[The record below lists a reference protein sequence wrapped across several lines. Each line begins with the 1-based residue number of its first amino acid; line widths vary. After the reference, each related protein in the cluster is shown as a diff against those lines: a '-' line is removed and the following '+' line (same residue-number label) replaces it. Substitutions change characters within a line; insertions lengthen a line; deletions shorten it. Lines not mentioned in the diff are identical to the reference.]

1 MGFPQR
7 EEGQETMSD
16 SSRNDQADRIAGG
29 TGVTPKR
36 TGENED
42 IMPGE
47 IGGGRLYLPSDGR
60 AETGGTP
67 ATAAANT
74 TGAVGEMDFTGAPAG
89 TSGAH
94 DAGAGSG
101 ASSSVGGGTG
111 GGSMT
116 TTGDTGV
123 DE

>member
-1 MGFPQR
+1 
-7 EEGQETMSD
+7 MSD
-16 SSRNDQADRIAGG
+16 SNSRNDEADRIAGG
-29 TGVTPKR
+29 TGGTPKR

-47 IGGGRLYLPSDGR
+47 IGGGRIYLPSDGR
-60 AETGGTP
+60 AQTEGTLP
-67 ATAAANT
+67 TAAANT

-101 ASSSVGGGTG
+101 AGSSVGGGTG
-111 GGSMT
+111 GGSMS